1 MKSGLETSNGDL
13 LEWAATRTRK
23 TDPETS
29 HEAAISVA
37 DRASELQ
44 RQVLAFAES
53 AGPDGFTDV
62 EMNRHFH
69 HTGSTYRTRRSELVD
84 AGKIVDSTKR
94 RVYDGGRRHIV
105 WCLTKYMKEGAN
117 DGSDRTADVR

>member
-1 MKSGLETSNGDL
+1 VKSGLETSNGDL